1 MCFYQFKV
9 PSEWAQLYAMT
20 MKFDEIMDDMAHEF
34 LLVKVKRELDQ
45 VNDPESLRRAC
56 LLLIDLLEKQKATFK
71 KMLYRLI
78 EDDPEAQEL
87 FE

>member
-1 MCFYQFKV
+1 M
-9 PSEWAQLYAMT
+9 PSEWAQLDAMP
-20 MKFDEIMDDMAHEF
+20 MKFDQIMDDMAHEF
-34 LLVKVKRELDQ
+34 LLVRMKRELDE

-71 KMLYRLI
+71 QMLYSLI

>member
-34 LLVKVKRELDQ
+34 LLVRVKRELDE
-45 VNDPESLRRAC
+45 VNDPESLRHAC

-71 KMLYRLI
+71 QMLYSLI
-78 EDDPEAQEL
+78 ENHPEA
-87 FE
+87 

>member
-1 MCFYQFKV
+1 M
-9 PSEWAQLYAMT
+9 PSEWAQLDAMP

-34 LLVKVKRELDQ
+34 LLVRVKRELDE

-71 KMLYRLI
+71 QMLYSLI

>member
-1 MCFYQFKV
+1 M
-9 PSEWAQLYAMT
+9 PSEWAQLDAMP
-20 MKFDEIMDDMAHEF
+20 MQFNEILDDMAHEF
-34 LLVKVKRELDQ
+34 LLVRMKRELDE

-71 KMLYRLI
+71 QMLYTLI